1 MAGVIKNNKQ
11 PWSWRWTSKAYL
23 LITFVLSSV
32 NGSSVESK
40 KKLMFHFDK
49 IEVRGAIQVFV
60 EPGKRNREIE
70 YFANSEIIDS
80 VESRVVGR
88 TLYLDANNTFDL
100 SRRIPLIRVSAQ
112 RIFPVEIIVSIES
125 LKEARLHE
133 QSSLVIK
140 GVQAD
145 EMLLFSNSSGTLLVD
160 SIKCPVIKLRQEGTG
175 PVILRGRET
184 SLLNATVF
192 NSGELRGEG
201 LFLEEAVVSH
211 HGSGSLFLAPEKWLD
226 LKLLGTGNL
235 TLLEKP
241 EGRVVKRSEN
251 AGRLIEAYK

>member
-1 MAGVIKNNKQ
+1 
-11 PWSWRWTSKAYL
+11 
-23 LITFVLSSV
+23 
-32 NGSSVESK
+32 
-40 KKLMFHFDK
+40 
-49 IEVRGAIQVFV
+49 
-60 EPGKRNREIE
+60 
-70 YFANSEIIDS
+70 
-80 VESRVVGR
+80 
-88 TLYLDANNTFDL
+88 
-100 SRRIPLIRVSAQ
+100 
-112 RIFPVEIIVSIES
+112 
-125 LKEARLHE
+125 
-133 QSSLVIK
+133 
-140 GVQAD
+140 
-145 EMLLFSNSSGTLLVD
+145 
-160 SIKCPVIKLRQEGTG
+160 VIKLRQEGTG

-235 TLLEKP
+235 TLLERP